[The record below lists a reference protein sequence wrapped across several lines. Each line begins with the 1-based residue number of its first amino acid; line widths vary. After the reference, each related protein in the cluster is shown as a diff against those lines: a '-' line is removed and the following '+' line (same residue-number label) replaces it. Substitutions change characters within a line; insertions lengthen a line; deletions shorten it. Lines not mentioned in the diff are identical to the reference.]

1 MLLAREPVFHVFVGG
16 SSMLSR
22 TWLCRDTSAVPC
34 RVVPCRAMPDNGLC
48 SIMLSLLC
56 FACSRFRSMASSV
69 LRKGG
74 GLAEAL
80 STTAAAAGG
89 PPGREQQHEL
99 AGDWQGAEDGLSEV
113 ELELMLAEFSY
124 VEQVSPPPPFSPP
137 PPPPPPRCPSGTL
150 SWMDGRT
157 QCET

>member
-1 MLLAREPVFHVFVGG
+1 
-16 SSMLSR
+16 
-22 TWLCRDTSAVPC
+22 
-34 RVVPCRAMPDNGLC
+34 
-48 SIMLSLLC
+48 
-56 FACSRFRSMASSV
+56 MASSV

-124 VEQVSPPPPFSPP
+124 VEPVRPPPPAPRPP
-137 PPPPPPRCPSGTL
+137 PPPPPAVRPGPCPG
-150 SWMDGRT
+150 WMEGRSVRPEHSAVLARGSASCCRKT
-157 QCET
+157 